1 LPIAVTTPRRSGWH
15 HRRSWYASPATH
27 VGYELIGAAV
37 LILAGGAVVSR
48 STSPKVKLRDDLRC
62 AGSNPLMRFA

>member
-1 LPIAVTTPRRSGWH
+1 MAVTTPRRGGWL
-15 HRRSWYASPATH
+15 HRRVYASPAIH

-37 LILAGGAVVSR
+37 LILAGGTVVSR
-48 STSPKVKLRDDLRC
+48 STSRKVKLPDDLRC